1 MLFFVSIAL
10 FVLAGILCNYLFL
23 EHFFLYK
30 TRQEFVTV
38 SKDIQKNIEQKEKT
52 LEEYINETGKQKNI
66 RIILLDEEWNVQQIS
81 YYQREDNSNI
91 PLKKI
96 KNMEKRRKNGSYVC
110 DIFEVKNESAFK
122 ILFLSKTKGQQYLVL
137 MKNTSGVRESAAIAN
152 QFYLVN
158 GGVMLVICG
167 FTAAIFSRRIT
178 KSVVEMSAITREM
191 ARLHFEKK
199 IEVNSKDE
207 IGELAENINCM
218 SEQLQENICTMQ
230 QDIVHRKQLVRN
242 ISHELKSPIAVIKG
256 YADGLQYG
264 VAEEKVQREK
274 YCRIIAAEC
283 DRMDDMIRDLLE
295 LSRMEQVEIKPVK
308 ERVPLYPL
316 IQQMEEAYD
325 REIKEK
331 KCQLCIQCALE
342 TTAEADIKMLERI
355 VGNLFGNAVRYVKEG
370 GIIRF
375 IAVQEKEGTH
385 VEVFNSGDKIPETEL
400 DKVWDIFYKVDKSRK
415 RNREGHGIG
424 LAIVKSAVEL
434 HQGTVFAENRQDG
447 ISFGFFLPETSQEL
461 HTGDID

>member
-1 MLFFVSIAL
+1 MLSFASIAL

-23 EHFFLYK
+23 EKFFLYK

-38 SKDIQKNIEQKEKT
+38 SKEIQKNIDQEKEP
-52 LEEYINETGKQKNI
+52 LEEYINKAGKQKNI

-96 KNMEKRRKNGSYVC
+96 KNMEKKRKSGSYVC
-110 DIFEVKNESAFK
+110 EIFEVKNESACK
-122 ILFLSKTKGQQYLVL
+122 ILFLSKTKGRQYLVL
-137 MKNTSGVRESAAIAN
+137 MKNTAGVRESVAIAN
-152 QFYLVN
+152 QFYLVI
-158 GGVMLVICG
+158 GGMMLAVCG
-167 FTAAIFSRRIT
+167 FLAVFFSRKIT
-178 KSVVEMSAITREM
+178 KPVIEMSAVTRDM
-191 ARLHFEKK
+191 ARLNFEKR
-199 IEVNSKDE
+199 IEVKSKDE
-207 IGELAENINCM
+207 IGELAESINCM
-218 SEQLQENICTMQ
+218 SEQLQENIYTMQ

-264 VAEEKVQREK
+264 VAEEKEQREK
-274 YCRIIAAEC
+274 YCRTIAAEC
-283 DRMDDMIRDLLE
+283 DRMDYMIRDLLE

-308 ERVPLYPL
+308 ESVSLYPF
-316 IQQMEEAYD
+316 IQQLEETYD
-325 REIKEK
+325 REIEEK
-331 KCQLCIQCALE
+331 NCQVCIQCAPE
-342 TTAEADIKMLERI
+342 ITVEADIKMLERI

-375 IAVQEKEGTH
+375 IAVQEERGTH
-385 VEVFNSGDKIPETEL
+385 VEIFNSGEKIPEMEL
-400 DKVWDIFYKVDKSRK
+400 ERVWDVFYKVDKSRK
-415 RNREGHGIG
+415 RNQEGHGIG

-447 ISFGFFLPETSQEL
+447 VCFGFFLPKTSQEL
-461 HTGDID
+461 HTGNID